1 MICKNC
7 GKEIPDGAKF
17 CGFCGAL
24 QTVEETA
31 PEAEKAVP
39 VENTEEKQ
47 TEAPVE
53 EKEPEEPEEPKE
65 EKKNTFQEKAEGV
78 KEKVLGDNGKLDQG
92 DFKRMGNEAASG
104 IKSAASKVQWN
115 QYKELLDVLKNP
127 FELHDLSV
135 LPAATFA
142 VFTLIINWVSFGG
155 FVPGLMVTLIIYAG
169 ALAVMYLGDRKSFSW
184 KKGLSRVVSLTVIPV
199 LAVTLAAVFSAVL
212 YSNLTNESMAF
223 NFYMAMNAVRS
234 NLLAMII
241 LYLIAAVS
249 YTISLTKVSGKLNA
263 YVLLVIVALVFCLIA
278 YILLNDMM
286 GSMMTLSHAG

>member
-135 LPAATFA
+135 L
-142 VFTLIINWVSFGG
+142 L
-155 FVPGLMVTLIIYAG
+155 
-169 ALAVMYLGDRKSFSW
+169 D
-184 KKGLSRVVSLTVIPV
+184 
-199 LAVTLAAVFSAVL
+199 
-212 YSNLTNESMAF
+212 AF
-223 NFYMAMNAVRS
+223 KCCRTAD
-234 NLLAMII
+234 I
-241 LYLIAAVS
+241 LYLCIHRLSHFKSPYTRGHGLAAAIMHNS
-249 YTISLTKVSGKLNA
+249 SAAFPGA
-263 YVLLVIVALVFCLIA
+263 LVISYFSSMTWRHSRR
-278 YILLNDMM
+278 MM
-286 GSMMTLSHAG
+286 KTTRCSAPRALSHRSNHSDSARFARKTCAKRLLPHVWTLVKCPQMPEQARHLRPLDSLFSSYF